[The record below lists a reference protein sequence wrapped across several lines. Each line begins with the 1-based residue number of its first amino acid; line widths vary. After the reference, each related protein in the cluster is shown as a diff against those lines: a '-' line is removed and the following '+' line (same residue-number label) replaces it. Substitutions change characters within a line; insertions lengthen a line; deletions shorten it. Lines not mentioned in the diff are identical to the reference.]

1 MTYGWIYREKA
12 GSIER
17 RLDLQREAWVYREKA
32 GSIGRKAGSTERRLG
47 LQREGWIYR
56 QKAGSTGRRLGLQG
70 EGWTGVAIFFSSA
83 INSLRVNTVFAPHTV
98 GTGTQ

>member
-17 RLDLQREAWVYREKA
+17 RLDLQR
-32 GSIGRKAGSTERRLG
+32 KAGSTERRLG
-47 LQREGWIYR
+47 LQR
-56 QKAGSTGRRLGLQG
+56 